1 MSHGVGSLD
10 VLGSGVWNVVSPFRG
25 AGVGCE
31 VVLVYYRRRLGY
43 GIV

>member
-1 MSHGVGSLD
+1 MGGRAELVSGAWSL
-10 VLGSGVWNVVSPFRG
+10 VPPFRR

-31 VVLVYYRRRLGY
+31 VVLVGYGRRLGY

>member
-1 MSHGVGSLD
+1 MGSLA
-10 VLGSGVWNVVSPFRG
+10 VLGSGARSLVSPFRG

-31 VVLVYYRRRLGY
+31 VVLVCYGRRLGY